1 MIESA
6 EEFVYL
12 RNSEVIEEY
21 ERAANEEA
29 SLDTWQEVILRYPE
43 MKKWVAHN
51 KTVPLEILSILAT
64 DSDRD
69 VRWVVA
75 TKRKLSKELQLQL
88 AKDCDEGVR
97 NRIAYNAKAYKEPLE
112 LLANDNSE
120 STKKKAIERLKSG
133 EYR

>member
-21 ERAANEEA
+21 GRAANEEA

-51 KTVPLEILSILAT
+51 KTVPLEILSILAA

-88 AKDCDEGVR
+88 AKDCDAGVR

-112 LLANDNSE
+112 LLANDNFE
-120 STKKKAIERLKSG
+120 PTKKKAIERLGSG
-133 EYR
+133 EYG

>member
-21 ERAANEEA
+21 GRAANEEA
-29 SLDTWQEVILRYPE
+29 SLDTWQEVIMRYPE

-51 KTVPLEILSILAT
+51 KSVPLEILRILAA

-88 AKDCDEGVR
+88 ARDCDEGVR
-97 NRIAYNAKAYKEPLE
+97 NRIAYNTKAYKEPLE
-112 LLANDNSE
+112 LLTHDNFE
-120 STKKKAIERLKSG
+120 STKKKAIERLGSG